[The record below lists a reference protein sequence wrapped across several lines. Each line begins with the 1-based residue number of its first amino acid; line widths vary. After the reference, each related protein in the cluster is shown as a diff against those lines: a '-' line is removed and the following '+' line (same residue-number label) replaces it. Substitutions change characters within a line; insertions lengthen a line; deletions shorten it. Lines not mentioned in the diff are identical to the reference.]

1 MKKKD
6 FGKRLAQLRKE
17 RGMTQD
23 DLAASLRVSRSTIGM
38 YEQGRREP
46 DFEFLDTVADFF
58 DVSIGFLVSGP
69 ENRGT
74 YPRHDYSAQSRVAE
88 AEVAYGSTPGE
99 SQESLVR
106 RLSAYEENLILA
118 YRKADGSTKR
128 AAERVLGVE

>member
-46 DFEFLDTVADFF
+46 DFEFLDALADFF
-58 DVSIGFLVSGP
+58 DVSMAYFVSDSDDPGK
-69 ENRGT
+69 
-74 YPRHDYSAQSRVAE
+74 YPRHDIWEEDQKD
-88 AEVAYGSTPGE
+88 
-99 SQESLVR
+99 QIR
-106 RLSAYEENLILA
+106 RLSPFEVRLILA

>member
-46 DFEFLDTVADFF
+46 DFEFLDALADFF
-58 DVSIGFLVSGP
+58 DVSMAYFVSDSDDPGK
-69 ENRGT
+69 
-74 YPRHDYSAQSRVAE
+74 YPRHTGDAADDFKEAQI
-88 AEVAYGSTPGE
+88 
-99 SQESLVR
+99 R
-106 RLSAYEENLILA
+106 RLTAYEEALILA
-118 YRKADGSTKR
+118 YRKADGSTKQ
-128 AAERVLGVE
+128 AAERVLGVKP

>member
-1 MKKKD
+1 MIKKD

-17 RGMTQD
+17 RQMTQD
-23 DLAASLRVSRSTIGM
+23 DLAAALRVSRSAIGM

-58 DVSIGFLVSGP
+58 GVSIGFLVGGSD
-69 ENRGT
+69 ERGE
-74 YPRHDYSAQSRVAE
+74 YPRHDFWEEDQRD
-88 AEVAYGSTPGE
+88 
-99 SQESLVR
+99 QIR
-106 RLSAYEENLILA
+106 RLSPFEVRLILA